1 MLGSQSGGSGSNRS
15 VSKVARIRG
24 QEPMLSSG
32 DGSEHEGTDENED
45 RASGF
50 FRQRNEFSPP
60 RMSFSSSLHQKTPA
74 RSYFQHS
81 FQDSPCEI
89 QLALTKVQGTKCR

>member
-1 MLGSQSGGSGSNRS
+1 
-15 VSKVARIRG
+15 
-24 QEPMLSSG
+24 MLSSA
-32 DGSEHEGTDENED
+32 DGSDHGGTDEYED

-50 FRQRNEFSPP
+50 FRQRNEFSSS
-60 RMSFSSSLHQKTPA
+60 RMSFSSSMNQKTPA

-89 QLALTKVQGTKCR
+89 QLALTKLQGTKCR